1 MDRAAQDGVLAAL
14 RFLVRAGIVDWNGH
28 ASVRVEGGFVVNSAA
43 SNRAAMTPEMLCR
56 VALDGTV
63 RSGDRPPNEVHL
75 HAAIYLA
82 RADVRAV
89 VHGHPAWLGTLT
101 AAGER
106 LAPVLPQGVLV
117 ADLPAYPHSHS
128 ISTAERGDAV
138 ATVLGAGRGVVLPA
152 HGIVTVGADPVEAC
166 VLALYAEQTAERQVR
181 AAPLGGARSL
191 PPEEIAEYARSL
203 DSPGLFAKC
212 WDFILDGKD

>member
-14 RFLVRAGIVDWNGH
+14 RFLVRAGIVDCNGH
-28 ASVRVEGGFVVNSAA
+28 ASLRVDGGFVVNIAA
-43 SNRAAMTPEMLCR
+43 SNRAAMTPGMLCT

-63 RSGDRPPNEVHL
+63 LSGDRPPNEVQL
-75 HAAIYLA
+75 HAAVYRA

-101 AAGER
+101 AAGGR

-117 ADLPAYPHSHS
+117 ADLRAYPHSHS
-128 ISTAERGDAV
+128 ISTADRGDAV
-138 ATVLGAGRGVVLPA
+138 AAVLGSGRGVVLPA
-152 HGIVTVGADPVEAC
+152 HGIVTVGTDIIEAC

-181 AAPLGGARSL
+181 AAPLGGARPL
-191 PPEEIAEYARSL
+191 PEEDAAEYARTL
-203 DSPGLFAKC
+203 NSPGLFAKC